1 MEEIKMPKIPTFTA
15 TAEMTNRSS
24 AIQTNLQASMK
35 DSPLTALEPAIA
47 QTTKYY
53 LKQRDILEK
62 TEAKKKAL
70 EVFTEADTIVADL
83 ENNSNEEESL
93 SIFNEKFNTILN
105 TKLGTTDNARIKSLL
120 QNTVDINLPKRITNV
135 KTNSRNALEKDL
147 EITHNNT
154 QNVLSNEY
162 LVATDAETKTT
173 ILDQAINEEMD
184 YGNQIGL
191 SKIQTQE
198 NVDKIKQSYLISDVN
213 KLLENKQYAAADAIL
228 KNTKDTPFLDVEE
241 RKELLV
247 KVEEGFKED
256 LAQANINNL
265 IINKVASEAVGA
277 ELENIDGKIIN
288 KKNISSGL
296 NKLVLETNNNGS
308 PKYSTSQIIEFSIGN
323 NASVP
328 IYKESLTAGTANMT
342 DTGDQSKVLQGFQ
355 LYKLFKVQNADEVLM
370 KTYNISQSDIESYE
384 RLDYSINTLGETFE
398 SSLNR
403 EIRTR
408 AGDFK
413 EKNIDDKKI
422 NSRINELDFQGR
434 GLFDFGSPDV
444 DNIQVV
450 ENILKYT
457 ANMYYKAG
465 GSEDTALEAAEKF
478 LEKNFR
484 IDSFGQV
491 VRIDPRI
498 PEYHDES
505 IKLFIK
511 NLYDGGKINK
521 EKNKLEDIIPQYYD
535 YSKYNIQG
543 FTLINKQTGNPL
555 FIQSEDFDEKLYS
568 VGRFTQA
575 QIEEVIY
582 KPFKSNQYEKFK
594 IEFDKRKQMKLEAEN
609 FGLGIYD
616 M

>member
-1 MEEIKMPKIPTFTA
+1 MPKIPTFTA

-105 TKLGTTDNARIKSLL
+105 TKLGTTDNSRIKSLL

-173 ILDQAINEEMD
+173 ILDQAINEEID

-247 KVEEGFKED
+247 KVEEGFKKD

-296 NKLVLETNNNGS
+296 NKLVLETNNDGS

-328 IYKESLTAGTANMT
+328 IYKESLIAGTANMT

-384 RLDYSINTLGETFE
+384 ALDYSINTLGETFE
-398 SSLNR
+398 SALNR
-403 EIRTR
+403 QIRTR

-413 EKNIDDKKI
+413 ERNIDDKKI
-422 NSRINELDFQGR
+422 DSRINELDFQGR
-434 GLFDFGSPDV
+434 SLLDFGSPDV
-444 DNIQVV
+444 NNIQVV

-511 NLYDGGKINK
+511 NLYDEGKINK
-521 EKNKLEDIIPQYYD
+521 QENKLEDIIPQYYD

-543 FTLINKQTGNPL
+543 FTLINKETGNPL

-609 FGLGIYD
+609 FGLGMYD

>member
-1 MEEIKMPKIPTFTA
+1 
-15 TAEMTNRSS
+15 
-24 AIQTNLQASMK
+24 MK

-83 ENNSNEEESL
+83 ENNSNEEEAL

-135 KTNSRNALEKDL
+135 KSNSRNALEKDL

-198 NVDKIKQSYLISDVN
+198 NVDKIKQSYFISDVN

-241 RKELLV
+241 RKDLLA

-256 LAQANINNL
+256 LAQANISNL

-296 NKLVLETNNNGS
+296 NKLVLETNNDGS
-308 PKYSTSQIIEFSIGN
+308 SKYSTSQIIEFSIGN

-328 IYKESLTAGTANMT
+328 VYKESLIAGTANMT

-355 LYKLFKVQNADEVLM
+355 LYKLFQVQNADEVLM

-422 NSRINELDFQGR
+422 DSKINDLDFQGR

-444 DNIQVV
+444 NNIQVV

-465 GSEDTALEAAEKF
+465 GSENTALEAAEKF

-511 NLYDGGKINK
+511 NLYDEGKINK

-543 FTLINKQTGNPL
+543 FTLINKNTNEAL
-555 FIQSEDFDEKLYS
+555 FIQSENFDEAPYTDA
-568 VGRFTQA
+568 RFTQA
-575 QIEEVIY
+575 QIEEIIY
-582 KPFKSNQYEKFK
+582 KPFKSNQYDKFL
-594 IEFDKRKQMKLEAEN
+594 IEFNKRKQMKLEAEN
-609 FGLGIYD
+609 FGLGMYD

>member
-247 KVEEGFKED
+247 KVEEGYKDD
-256 LAQANINNL
+256 LSESQIREL
-265 IINKVASEAVGA
+265 ILQGGASEAVGL
-277 ELENIDGKIIN
+277 ELDTVNGTKIT
-288 KKNISSGL
+288 KKVISSGM
-296 NKLVLETNNNGS
+296 NKLLLETNDDGS
-308 PKYSTSQIIEFSIGN
+308 SKFSTPKMIELSIKR
-323 NASVP
+323 NAAVP
-328 IYKESLTAGTANMT
+328 AYKESLIAGTANIT

-355 LYKLFKVQNADEVLM
+355 LYKLFKVQNGDEVLM

-384 RLDYSINTLGETFE
+384 RLDYSINTL
-398 SSLNR
+398 
-403 EIRTR
+403 
-408 AGDFK
+408 A
-413 EKNIDDKKI
+413 
-422 NSRINELDFQGR
+422 
-434 GLFDFGSPDV
+434 
-444 DNIQVV
+444 
-450 ENILKYT
+450 
-457 ANMYYKAG
+457 
-465 GSEDTALEAAEKF
+465 
-478 LEKNFR
+478 
-484 IDSFGQV
+484 
-491 VRIDPRI
+491 
-498 PEYHDES
+498 
-505 IKLFIK
+505 
-511 NLYDGGKINK
+511 
-521 EKNKLEDIIPQYYD
+521 
-535 YSKYNIQG
+535 
-543 FTLINKQTGNPL
+543 
-555 FIQSEDFDEKLYS
+555 
-568 VGRFTQA
+568 
-575 QIEEVIY
+575 
-582 KPFKSNQYEKFK
+582 
-594 IEFDKRKQMKLEAEN
+594 
-609 FGLGIYD
+609 
-616 M
+616 

>member
-1 MEEIKMPKIPTFTA
+1 MPKIPTFTA

-53 LKQRDILEK
+53 LKQRDIREK

-83 ENNSNEEESL
+83 ENNSNEEEAL

-173 ILDQAINEEMD
+173 ILDQAINEEID
-184 YGNQIGL
+184 YANQIGL

-198 NVDKIKQSYLISDVN
+198 NVDKVKQSYLISDVN
-213 KLLENKQYAAADAIL
+213 KLIENKQYAAANAIL
-228 KNTKDTPFLDVEE
+228 KNTKDSPFLDVEE
-241 RKELLV
+241 RKDLLA

-265 IINKVASEAVGA
+265 IINKVGSEAVGA
-277 ELENIDGKIIN
+277 ELENVDGNKIT

-296 NKLVLETNNNGS
+296 NKLVLETNNDGS
-308 PKYSTSQIIEFSIGN
+308 SKYSTSQIIEFSIGN

-328 IYKESLTAGTANMT
+328 VYKESLIAGTANMT

-355 LYKLFKVQNADEVLM
+355 LYKLFQVQNADEVLM

-422 NSRINELDFQGR
+422 DSKINDLDFQGR

-444 DNIQVV
+444 NNIQVV

-511 NLYDGGKINK
+511 NLYDEGKINK
-521 EKNKLEDIIPQYYD
+521 EKNKLKDIIPQYYD

-543 FTLINKQTGNPL
+543 FTLINKNTNEAL
-555 FIQSEDFDEKLYS
+555 FIQSEDFDEAPYTDA
-568 VGRFTQA
+568 RFTQA
-575 QIEEVIY
+575 QIEEFIY

-594 IEFDKRKQMKLEAEN
+594 IEFEKRKQMKLEAEN

>member
-1 MEEIKMPKIPTFTA
+1 MPKIPTFTA

-228 KNTKDTPFLDVEE
+228 KNTKDTPFLDVEQ

-247 KVEEGFKED
+247 KVEEGFKKD
-256 LAQANINNL
+256 LAQSNIKSL
-265 IINKVASEAVGA
+265 ILNKSLSEAVGA
-277 ELENIDGKIIN
+277 ELENVDGNKITKKKGASVIN
-288 KKNISSGL
+288 EFIF
-296 NKLVLETNNNGS
+296 ETNQDGS
-308 PKYSTSQIIEFSIGN
+308 PKYSPADIIELGIGN
-323 NASVP
+323 NVAVP
-328 IYKESLTAGTANMT
+328 SYKESLVAGAANMT

-511 NLYDGGKINK
+511 NLYDEGKINK
-521 EKNKLEDIIPQYYD
+521 QENKLEDIIPQYYD

-543 FTLINKQTGNPL
+543 FTLINKETGNPL

>member
-247 KVEEGFKED
+247 KVEEGYKDD
-256 LAQANINNL
+256 LSESQIREL
-265 IINKVASEAVGA
+265 ILQGGASEAVGL
-277 ELENIDGKIIN
+277 ELDTVNGTKIT
-288 KKNISSGL
+288 KKVISSGM
-296 NKLVLETNNNGS
+296 NKLLLETNDDGS
-308 PKYSTSQIIEFSIGN
+308 SKFSTPKMIELSIKR
-323 NASVP
+323 NAAVP
-328 IYKESLTAGTANMT
+328 AYKESLIAGTANIT

-355 LYKLFKVQNADEVLM
+355 LYKLFKVQNGDEVLM

-413 EKNIDDKKI
+413 QKNIDDKKI

-543 FTLINKQTGNPL
+543 FTLINKNTNEAL
-555 FIQSEDFDEKLYS
+555 FIQSEDFDEAPYTDA
-568 VGRFTQA
+568 RFTQA
-575 QIEEVIY
+575 QIEEIIY
-582 KPFKSNQYEKFK
+582 KPFKSNQYDKFL
-594 IEFDKRKQMKLEAEN
+594 IEFNKRKQMKLEAEN

-616 M
+616 G

>member
-1 MEEIKMPKIPTFTA
+1 MPKIPTFTA

-296 NKLVLETNNNGS
+296 NKLVLETNNDGS

>member
-1 MEEIKMPKIPTFTA
+1 MPKIPTFTA

-228 KNTKDTPFLDVEE
+228 KNTKDTPFLDVEQ

-247 KVEEGFKED
+247 KVEEGFKKD
-256 LAQANINNL
+256 LAQSNIKSL
-265 IINKVASEAVGA
+265 ILNKSLSEAVGA
-277 ELENIDGKIIN
+277 ELENVDGNKITKKKGASVIN
-288 KKNISSGL
+288 EFIF
-296 NKLVLETNNNGS
+296 ETNQDGS
-308 PKYSTSQIIEFSIGN
+308 PKYSPADIIELGIGN
-323 NASVP
+323 NVAVP
-328 IYKESLTAGTANMT
+328 SYKESLVAGAANMT

-384 RLDYSINTLGETFE
+384 ALDYSINTLGETFE
-398 SSLNR
+398 SALNR
-403 EIRTR
+403 QIRTR

-413 EKNIDDKKI
+413 ERNIDDKKI
-422 NSRINELDFQGR
+422 DSRINELDFQGR
-434 GLFDFGSPDV
+434 SLLDFGSPDV
-444 DNIQVV
+444 NNIQVV
-450 ENILKYT
+450 KNILKYT

-511 NLYDGGKINK
+511 NLYDEGKINK
-521 EKNKLEDIIPQYYD
+521 QENKLEDIIPQYYD

-543 FTLINKQTGNPL
+543 FTLINKETGNPL

>member
-1 MEEIKMPKIPTFTA
+1 
-15 TAEMTNRSS
+15 
-24 AIQTNLQASMK
+24 MK

-83 ENNSNEEESL
+83 ENNSNEEEAL

-135 KTNSRNALEKDL
+135 KSNSRNALEKDL

-247 KVEEGFKED
+247 KVEEGYKDD
-256 LAQANINNL
+256 LSESQIREL
-265 IINKVASEAVGA
+265 ILQGGASEAVGL
-277 ELENIDGKIIN
+277 ELDTVNGTKIT
-288 KKNISSGL
+288 KKVISSGM
-296 NKLVLETNNNGS
+296 NKLLLETNDDGS
-308 PKYSTSQIIEFSIGN
+308 SKFSTPKMIELSIKR
-323 NASVP
+323 NAAVP
-328 IYKESLTAGTANMT
+328 AYKESLIAGTANIT

-355 LYKLFKVQNADEVLM
+355 LYKLFKVQNGDEVLM

-413 EKNIDDKKI
+413 QKNIDDKKI

-511 NLYDGGKINK
+511 NLYDEGKINK

-543 FTLINKQTGNPL
+543 FTLINKNTNEAL
-555 FIQSEDFDEKLYS
+555 FIQSENFDEAPYTDA
-568 VGRFTQA
+568 RFTQA
-575 QIEEVIY
+575 QIEEIIY
-582 KPFKSNQYEKFK
+582 KPFKSNQYDKFL
-594 IEFDKRKQMKLEAEN
+594 IEFNKRKQMKLEAEN
-609 FGLGIYD
+609 FGLGMYD

>member
-1 MEEIKMPKIPTFTA
+1 MPKIPTFTA

-83 ENNSNEEESL
+83 ENNSNEEEAL

-173 ILDQAINEEMD
+173 ILDQAINEEID
-184 YGNQIGL
+184 YANQIGL

-198 NVDKIKQSYLISDVN
+198 NVDKVKQSYLISDVN
-213 KLLENKQYAAADAIL
+213 KLIENKQYAAANAIL
-228 KNTKDTPFLDVEE
+228 KNTKDSPFLDVEE
-241 RKELLV
+241 RKDLLA

-265 IINKVASEAVGA
+265 IINKVGSEAVGA
-277 ELENIDGKIIN
+277 ELENVDGNKIT

-296 NKLVLETNNNGS
+296 NKLLLETNDDGS
-308 PKYSTSQIIEFSIGN
+308 PKYSTSEMIELSISN
-323 NASVP
+323 NASIP
-328 IYKESLTAGTANMT
+328 SYKESLTAGTANMT

-398 SSLNR
+398 SALNR

-422 NSRINELDFQGR
+422 DSRINELDFQGQ
-434 GLFDFGSPDV
+434 GLLDFGSPDV
-444 DNIQVV
+444 NNIQVV

-465 GSEDTALEAAEKF
+465 GSEDTALDEAEKF

-505 IKLFIK
+505 IKSFIK
-511 NLYDGGKINK
+511 TLYDEGKINK
-521 EKNKLEDIIPQYYD
+521 EKNELEDIIPQYYD

-543 FTLINKQTGNPL
+543 FTLINKQTGEPL
-555 FIQSEDFDEKLYS
+555 FIQSEDFDEAPYTDA
-568 VGRFTQA
+568 RFTQA
-575 QIEEVIY
+575 QIEEIIY

-594 IEFDKRKQMKLEAEN
+594 IEFEKRKQMKLEAEN

>member
-1 MEEIKMPKIPTFTA
+1 MPKIPTFTA

-296 NKLVLETNNNGS
+296 NKLVLETNNDGS

-422 NSRINELDFQGR
+422 NSRINDLDFQGR

-543 FTLINKQTGNPL
+543 FTLINKNTNEAL
-555 FIQSEDFDEKLYS
+555 FIQSEDFDEAPYTDA
-568 VGRFTQA
+568 RFTQA

>member
-1 MEEIKMPKIPTFTA
+1 MPKIPTFTA

-53 LKQRDILEK
+53 LKQRDIREK

-83 ENNSNEEESL
+83 ENNSNEEEAL

-173 ILDQAINEEMD
+173 ILDQAINEEID

-198 NVDKIKQSYLISDVN
+198 NVDKVKQSYLISDVN
-213 KLLENKQYAAADAIL
+213 KLIENKQYAAADAIL
-228 KNTKDTPFLDVEE
+228 KNTKDSPFLDVEQ
-241 RKELLV
+241 RKDLLA
-247 KVEEGFKED
+247 KVEEGYKDD
-256 LAQANINNL
+256 LSESQIREL
-265 IINKVASEAVGA
+265 ILQGGASEAVGL
-277 ELENIDGKIIN
+277 ELDTVNGTKIT
-288 KKNISSGL
+288 KKVISSGM
-296 NKLVLETNNNGS
+296 NKLLLETNDDGS
-308 PKYSTSQIIEFSIGN
+308 PKFSTPKMIELSIKR
-323 NASVP
+323 NAAVP
-328 IYKESLTAGTANMT
+328 AYKESLIAGTSNMT
-342 DTGDQSKVLQGFQ
+342 DTGDQSKVLQGFE
-355 LYKLFKVQNADEVLM
+355 LYKLFKVQNGDEVLM
-370 KTYNISQSDIESYE
+370 KTYNISQSDVESYE
-384 RLDYSINTLGETFE
+384 RLDYSLNTLGETFE

-413 EKNIDDKKI
+413 QKNIDDKKI
-422 NSRINELDFQGR
+422 NSIINDLDFQGQ

-511 NLYDGGKINK
+511 TLYDEGKINK
-521 EKNKLEDIIPQYYD
+521 EKNELEDIIPQYYD

-543 FTLINKQTGNPL
+543 FTLINKQTGEPL
-555 FIQSEDFDEKLYS
+555 YLQSEDFDEAPYTDA
-568 VGRFTQA
+568 RFTQA

-582 KPFKSNQYEKFK
+582 KPFKSNEYEKFK

-616 M
+616 G

>member
-1 MEEIKMPKIPTFTA
+1 MPKIPTFTA

>member
-105 TKLGTTDNARIKSLL
+105 TKLGTTDNSRIKSLL

-162 LVATDAETKTT
+162 LVATDAPTKTT
-173 ILDQAINEEMD
+173 ILDQAINEEID

-228 KNTKDTPFLDVEE
+228 KNTKDTPFLDVEQ

-247 KVEEGFKED
+247 KVEEGFKKD

-296 NKLVLETNNNGS
+296 NKLVLETNNDGS

-328 IYKESLTAGTANMT
+328 IYKESLIAGTANMT

-384 RLDYSINTLGETFE
+384 ALDYSINTLGETFE
-398 SSLNR
+398 SALNR
-403 EIRTR
+403 QIRTR

-413 EKNIDDKKI
+413 ERNIDDKKI
-422 NSRINELDFQGR
+422 DSRINELDFQGR
-434 GLFDFGSPDV
+434 SLLDFGSPDV
-444 DNIQVV
+444 NNIQVV

-511 NLYDGGKINK
+511 NLYDEGKINK
-521 EKNKLEDIIPQYYD
+521 QENKLEDIIPQYYD

-543 FTLINKQTGNPL
+543 FTLINKETGNPL

>member
-296 NKLVLETNNNGS
+296 NKLVLETNNDGS

-543 FTLINKQTGNPL
+543 FTLINKNTNEAL
-555 FIQSEDFDEKLYS
+555 FIQSEDFDEAPYTDA
-568 VGRFTQA
+568 RFTQA

>member
-1 MEEIKMPKIPTFTA
+1 MPKIPTFTA

-296 NKLVLETNNNGS
+296 NKLVLETNNDGS

-543 FTLINKQTGNPL
+543 FTLINKNTNEAL
-555 FIQSEDFDEKLYS
+555 FIQSEDFDEAPYTDA
-568 VGRFTQA
+568 RFTQA

>member
-1 MEEIKMPKIPTFTA
+1 MPKIPTFTA

-53 LKQRDILEK
+53 LKQRDIREK

-83 ENNSNEEESL
+83 ENNSNEEEAL

-120 QNTVDINLPKRITNV
+120 QNTVNINLPKRITNV

-173 ILDQAINEEMD
+173 ILDQAINEEID

-198 NVDKIKQSYLISDVN
+198 NVDKVKQSYLISDVN
-213 KLLENKQYAAADAIL
+213 KLIENKQYAAADAIL
-228 KNTKDTPFLDVEE
+228 KNTKDSPFLDVEQ
-241 RKELLV
+241 RKDLLA
-247 KVEEGFKED
+247 KVEEGYKDD
-256 LAQANINNL
+256 LSESQIREL
-265 IINKVASEAVGA
+265 ILQGGASEAVGL
-277 ELENIDGKIIN
+277 ELDTVNGTKIT
-288 KKNISSGL
+288 KKVISSGM
-296 NKLVLETNNNGS
+296 NKLLLETNDDGS
-308 PKYSTSQIIEFSIGN
+308 PKFSTPKMIELSIKR
-323 NASVP
+323 NAAVP
-328 IYKESLTAGTANMT
+328 AYKESLIAGTSNMT

-355 LYKLFKVQNADEVLM
+355 LYKLFKVQNGDEVLM
-370 KTYNISQSDIESYE
+370 KTYNISQSDVESYE
-384 RLDYSINTLGETFE
+384 RLDYSLNTLGETFE

-413 EKNIDDKKI
+413 QKNIDDKKI
-422 NSRINELDFQGR
+422 NSIINDLDFQGQ

-543 FTLINKQTGNPL
+543 FTLINKNTNEAL
-555 FIQSEDFDEKLYS
+555 FIQSEDFDEAPYTDA
-568 VGRFTQA
+568 RFTQA

-582 KPFKSNQYEKFK
+582 KPFKSNQYDQFL
-594 IEFDKRKQMKLEAEN
+594 IEFNKRKQMKLEAEN

-616 M
+616 GS

>member
-1 MEEIKMPKIPTFTA
+1 MPKIPTFTA

-53 LKQRDILEK
+53 LKQRDIREK

-83 ENNSNEEESL
+83 ENNSNEEEAL

-173 ILDQAINEEMD
+173 ILDQAINEEID

-198 NVDKIKQSYLISDVN
+198 NVDKVKQSYLISDVN
-213 KLLENKQYAAADAIL
+213 KLIENKQYAAADAIL
-228 KNTKDTPFLDVEE
+228 KNTKDSPFLDVEQ
-241 RKELLV
+241 RKDLLA
-247 KVEEGFKED
+247 KVEEGYKDD
-256 LAQANINNL
+256 LSESQIREL
-265 IINKVASEAVGA
+265 ILQGGASEAVGL
-277 ELENIDGKIIN
+277 ELDTVNGTKIT
-288 KKNISSGL
+288 KKVISSGM
-296 NKLVLETNNNGS
+296 NKLLLETNDDGS
-308 PKYSTSQIIEFSIGN
+308 PKFSTPKMIELSIKR
-323 NASVP
+323 NAAVP
-328 IYKESLTAGTANMT
+328 AYKESLIAGTSNMT
-342 DTGDQSKVLQGFQ
+342 DTGDQSKVLQGFE
-355 LYKLFKVQNADEVLM
+355 LYKLFKVQNGDEVLM
-370 KTYNISQSDIESYE
+370 KTYNISQSDVESYE
-384 RLDYSINTLGETFE
+384 RLDYSLNTLGETFE

-413 EKNIDDKKI
+413 QKNIDDKKI
-422 NSRINELDFQGR
+422 NSIINDLDFQGQ

-511 NLYDGGKINK
+511 TLYDGGKINK

-543 FTLINKQTGNPL
+543 FTLINKNTNEAL
-555 FIQSEDFDEKLYS
+555 FIQSEDFDEAPYTDA
-568 VGRFTQA
+568 RFTQA

-582 KPFKSNQYEKFK
+582 KPFKSNEYEKFK

-616 M
+616 G

>member
-1 MEEIKMPKIPTFTA
+1 MPKIPTFTA

-296 NKLVLETNNNGS
+296 NKLVLETNNDGS

-422 NSRINELDFQGR
+422 NSRINDLDFQGR

-543 FTLINKQTGNPL
+543 FTLINKNTNEAL
-555 FIQSEDFDEKLYS
+555 FIQSEDFDEAPYTDA
-568 VGRFTQA
+568 RFTQA
-575 QIEEVIY
+575 QIEEIIY

>member
-1 MEEIKMPKIPTFTA
+1 MPKIPTFTA

-162 LVATDAETKTT
+162 IVATDAETKTT

-198 NVDKIKQSYLISDVN
+198 NVDKVKQSYLISDVN
-213 KLLENKQYAAADAIL
+213 KLIENKQYAAADAIL
-228 KNTKDTPFLDVEE
+228 KNTKDSPFLDVEE
-241 RKELLV
+241 RKDLLA

-296 NKLVLETNNNGS
+296 NKLVLETNNDGS

-422 NSRINELDFQGR
+422 NSRINDLDFQGR

-543 FTLINKQTGNPL
+543 FTLINKNTNEAL
-555 FIQSEDFDEKLYS
+555 FIQSEDFDEAPYTDA
-568 VGRFTQA
+568 RFTQA

>member
-247 KVEEGFKED
+247 KVEEGYKDD
-256 LAQANINNL
+256 LSESQIREL
-265 IINKVASEAVGA
+265 ILQGGASEAVGL
-277 ELENIDGKIIN
+277 ELDTVNGTKIT
-288 KKNISSGL
+288 KKVISSGM
-296 NKLVLETNNNGS
+296 NKLLLETNDDGS
-308 PKYSTSQIIEFSIGN
+308 SKFSTPKMIELSIKR
-323 NASVP
+323 NAAVP
-328 IYKESLTAGTANMT
+328 AYKESLIAGTANIT

-355 LYKLFKVQNADEVLM
+355 LYKLFKVQNGDEVLM

-413 EKNIDDKKI
+413 QKNIDDKKI

-543 FTLINKQTGNPL
+543 FTLINKNTNEAL
-555 FIQSEDFDEKLYS
+555 FIQSEDFDEAPYTDA
-568 VGRFTQA
+568 RFTQA
-575 QIEEVIY
+575 QIEEIIY
-582 KPFKSNQYEKFK
+582 KPFKSNQYDKFL
-594 IEFDKRKQMKLEAEN
+594 IEFNKRKQMKLEAEN
-609 FGLGIYD
+609 FGLGMYD

>member
-1 MEEIKMPKIPTFTA
+1 MPKIPTFTA

-83 ENNSNEEESL
+83 ENNSNEEEAL

-173 ILDQAINEEMD
+173 ILDQAINEEID
-184 YGNQIGL
+184 YANQIGL

-198 NVDKIKQSYLISDVN
+198 NVDKVKQSYLISDVN
-213 KLLENKQYAAADAIL
+213 KLIENKQYAAANAIL
-228 KNTKDTPFLDVEE
+228 KNTKDSPFLDVEE
-241 RKELLV
+241 RKDLLA

-265 IINKVASEAVGA
+265 IINKVGSEAVGA
-277 ELENIDGKIIN
+277 ELENVDGNKIT

-296 NKLVLETNNNGS
+296 NKLLLETNDDGS
-308 PKYSTSQIIEFSIGN
+308 PKYSTSEMIELSISN
-323 NASVP
+323 NASIP
-328 IYKESLTAGTANMT
+328 SYKESLTAGTANMT

-398 SSLNR
+398 SALNR

-422 NSRINELDFQGR
+422 DSRINELDFQGR
-434 GLFDFGSPDV
+434 SLLDFGSPDV
-444 DNIQVV
+444 NNIQVV

-465 GSEDTALEAAEKF
+465 GSEDTALDEAEKF

-505 IKLFIK
+505 IKSFIK
-511 NLYDGGKINK
+511 TLYDEGKINK
-521 EKNKLEDIIPQYYD
+521 EKNELEDIIPQYYD

-543 FTLINKQTGNPL
+543 FTLINKQTGEPL
-555 FIQSEDFDEKLYS
+555 FIQSEDFDEAPYTDA
-568 VGRFTQA
+568 RFTQA
-575 QIEEVIY
+575 QIEEIIY

-594 IEFDKRKQMKLEAEN
+594 IEFEKRKQMKLEAEN

>member
-1 MEEIKMPKIPTFTA
+1 MPKIPTFTA

-105 TKLGTTDNARIKSLL
+105 TKLGTTDNSRIKSLL

-162 LVATDAETKTT
+162 LVATDAPTKTT
-173 ILDQAINEEMD
+173 ILDQAINEEID

-228 KNTKDTPFLDVEE
+228 KNTKDTPFLDVEQ

-247 KVEEGFKED
+247 KVEEGFKKD

-296 NKLVLETNNNGS
+296 NKLVLETNNDGS

-328 IYKESLTAGTANMT
+328 IYKESLIAGTANMT

-384 RLDYSINTLGETFE
+384 ALDYSINTLGETFE
-398 SSLNR
+398 SALNR
-403 EIRTR
+403 QIRTR

-413 EKNIDDKKI
+413 ERNIDDKKI
-422 NSRINELDFQGR
+422 DSRINELDFQGR
-434 GLFDFGSPDV
+434 SLLDFGSPDV
-444 DNIQVV
+444 NNIQVV

-511 NLYDGGKINK
+511 NLYDEGKINK
-521 EKNKLEDIIPQYYD
+521 QENKLEDIIPQYYD

-543 FTLINKQTGNPL
+543 FTLINKETGNPL